1 MTKEEFAEC
10 LNPCFNGRY
19 SQSAISDS
27 IKEEIES
34 LNPCFNGRYSQRDNA
49 ADFADYLRLS

>member
-34 LNPCFNGRYSQRDNA
+34 LNPCFNGRYSQSDA
-49 ADFADYLRLS
+49 GEFHEDDVKS